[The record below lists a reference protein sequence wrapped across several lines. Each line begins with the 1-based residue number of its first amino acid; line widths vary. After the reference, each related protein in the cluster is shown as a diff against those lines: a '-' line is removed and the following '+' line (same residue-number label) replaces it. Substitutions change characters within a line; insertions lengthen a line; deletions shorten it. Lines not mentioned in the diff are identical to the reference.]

1 MRSCPVYSK
10 VYRSLLLTLFL
21 LLSPAVRADTIE
33 VEGLLV
39 VSDCRGVSYQ
49 QISLTEPALLD
60 IAAGCAKRG
69 VPLAVLVGD
78 KETGVL
84 YTLVSPSPLLSQYLA
99 KPARLTGE
107 EIAPRV
113 VIPEKLEIRTESGWE
128 EVATT
133 MMM

>member
-1 MRSCPVYSK
+1 M
-10 VYRSLLLTLFL
+10 YRSLLVAL
-21 LLSPAVRADTIE
+21 LLCLPPTASADTIE

-39 VSDCRGVSYQ
+39 VSDCRGVSYR
-49 QISLTEPALLD
+49 QISLSEPALLE

-78 KETGVL
+78 RDNGVL
-84 YTLVSPSPLLSQYLA
+84 YTLVSPSPLLSGYLA
-99 KPARLTGE
+99 KPVRLTGE

-113 VIPEKLEIRTESGWE
+113 VVPERLEIRTETGWE

-133 MMM
+133 TMM